1 MTNHPT
7 AVAIAR
13 AQDVLVEAQSCT
25 STLDEKSGPIQ
36 YVAGIASKK
45 LGEAVA
51 MLNKCKGH
59 PMKKIILAA
68 SLMIAAVAQRRPE

>member
-13 AQDVLVEAQSCT
+13 AQDVLVEAQSCVECICLAA

-36 YVAGIASKK
+36 YVAGMASTK
-45 LGEAVA
+45 LDEAVA
-51 MLNKCKGH
+51 MLNKCKDI
-59 PMKKIILAA
+59 P
-68 SLMIAAVAQRRPE
+68 